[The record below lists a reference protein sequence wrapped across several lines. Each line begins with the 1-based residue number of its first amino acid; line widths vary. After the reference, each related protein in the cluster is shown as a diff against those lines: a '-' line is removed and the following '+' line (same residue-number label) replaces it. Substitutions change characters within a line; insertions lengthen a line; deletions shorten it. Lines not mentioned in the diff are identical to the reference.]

1 MVNIKYLSFNIFQA
15 NTEAPPTLERI
26 LSSTSASPQVSYQ
39 TETSAGKY
47 QLYIFVMDSYI
58 QHTALQI
65 LYSLKVNVKCN
76 LENILS
82 NGYQFHRSLEVP
94 TEAAMSSV
102 IYISV
107 ISKFSYLN

>member
-39 TETSAGKY
+39 TETSAGTY

-58 QHTALQI
+58 RL

-82 NGYQFHRSLEVP
+82 NGYQFYRSLEVP